1 MELFKL
7 FGTIAIQNADANEQ
21 IDDTTDKAEQS
32 EGRISGAFKKIGAAV
47 ATYFAVDKIKDF
59 GLNCI
64 NAAADASAA
73 SSQFTQVFG
82 DMESQASQSLSNIAD
97 NTGIQVNR
105 MKGSYT
111 QIAAFASAAAL
122 IQFKPKSLI
131 LSTAK

>member
-7 FGTIAIQNADANEQ
+7 FGTIAIKNTDANEA

-32 EGRISGAFKKIGAAV
+32 ENKISSAFKKIGAAV
-47 ATYFAVDKIKDF
+47 VTGFAVDKIKDF

-82 DMESQASQSLSNIAD
+82 DMETKAGKSLKGIAD
-97 NTGIQVNR
+97 DTGIQDVYKR
-105 MKGSYT
+105 
-111 QIAAFASAAAL
+111 QAFY
-122 IQFKPKSLI
+122 
-131 LSTAK
+131 